1 MLTRNQFL
9 TYCSRNN
16 LTCVF
21 QSTVY
26 NGANGVLGRQAG
38 LVFDTN
44 YGQEYDYV
52 GTCYEY
58 LIEHLRLDE
67 YLDEYENNP
76 TSVALDPESLVRKH
90 MRSKCE
96 PLATFDWYSELPF

>member
-26 NGANGVLGRQAG
+26 NDANGVLGRQAG

-44 YGQEYDYV
+44 YGQEHDYV

-67 YLDEYENNP
+67 YFDEYENCP
-76 TSVALDPESLVRKH
+76 ASVALDPESLVRKH
-90 MRSKCE
+90 MRSKCR
-96 PLATFDWYSELPF
+96 PLATFDWYSKLPF

>member
-26 NGANGVLGRQAG
+26 NDADGVLGRQAC
-38 LVFDTN
+38 LTFNTN
-44 YGQEYDYV
+44 YGQEYNYV
-52 GTCYEY
+52 GTCQEY
-58 LIEHLRLDE
+58 LDEIIRLGE
-67 YLDEYENNP
+67 YFDEYENNP

-96 PLATFDWYSELPF
+96 PLATFDWYSKLPF